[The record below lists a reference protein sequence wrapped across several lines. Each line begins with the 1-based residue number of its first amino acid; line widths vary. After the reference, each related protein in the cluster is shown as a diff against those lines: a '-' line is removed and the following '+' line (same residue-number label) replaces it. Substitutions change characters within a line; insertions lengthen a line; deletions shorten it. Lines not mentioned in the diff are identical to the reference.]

1 MCHADDVTC
10 SLVAA
15 VNDTKDNDT
24 IAAIVG
30 AYVGAI
36 HGREKIRAK
45 WLDGIQSQ
53 SLGCVGYESYSDR
66 QVIEKMA
73 EVAQEKFC

>member
-1 MCHADDVTC
+1 MTSHAA
-10 SLVAA
+10 LIAA

-45 WLDGIQSQ
+45 WLDGISVAKVYECVKLT
-53 SLGCVGYESYSDR
+53 SLILTGKLSKRWLKRWHE
-66 QVIEKMA
+66 
-73 EVAQEKFC
+73 EKFC